1 MRFAGTGAAV
11 LRALLAVLALAVA
24 ASVAASVAA
33 PAAAQALQ
41 GAYVGLG
48 AADGMRLEIDRDG
61 ARFDGALIEAD
72 GARRT
77 FEADALGASA
87 ETVTAFGGERVY
99 LRVMPEPAGATVVIA
114 PISAEGVLDAGRTR
128 ALAFR
133 REGLDAP
140 PQPSRYLPPPTGP
153 TPFFD
158 ARAFVDSYPFWPPLS
173 ASWAYE
179 AVEPS
184 LRTLIRLYP
193 LVQTDLLWKLCQ
205 SPRRTEGLAE
215 ALRGQG
221 VVCETVV
228 QALRAAQ
235 GSDVFNRYVRDVAA
249 ERAELLV
256 ALGCAENYARNDAR
270 CAASAQDTARRAVS
284 METAGTVLARY
295 R

>member
-1 MRFAGTGAAV
+1 M
-11 LRALLAVLALAVA
+11 LRVLLAVLALAVA
-24 ASVAASVAA
+24 APAS
-33 PAAAQALQ
+33 AQSLQ
-41 GAYVGLG
+41 GGYVGLG
-48 AADGMRLEIDRDG
+48 AAEGMRLEIERDG
-61 ARFDGALIEAD
+61 ERFGGALIEAD
-72 GARRT
+72 GARRA

-87 ETVTAFGGERVY
+87 ETVTAFGDERVY

-114 PISAEGVLDAGRTR
+114 PISADGVLDAGQTR

-140 PQPSRYLPPPTGP
+140 PQPSRYLPPPSGP

-158 ARAFVDSYPFWPPLS
+158 ARAFVDSYPFWPPLA
-173 ASWAYE
+173 ASWGYE
-179 AVEPS
+179 AVKPS
-184 LRTLIRLYP
+184 LRTVIRLYP

-221 VVCETVV
+221 VACETVS

-235 GSDVFNRYVRDVAA
+235 GNDAFNRYVRDVAA
-249 ERAELLV
+249 ERAALLI
-256 ALGCAENYARNDAR
+256 ALGCAENYARNDDR
-270 CAASAQDTARRAVS
+270 CAASARDTARRAVS
-284 METAGTVLARY
+284 METAGGVLSRY